1 MGHTYYV
8 LTDILVA
15 LLPPVVEA
23 GLVGAAHLRL
33 RRVPLVELVAL
44 LARVE
49 QAAAREAV
57 QSRTAGRRAGPVRQL
72 RRLLRLRPRLRSGP
86 RPRGRPLRKMD

>member
-1 MGHTYYV
+1 MGHPHV
-8 LTDILVA
+8 LTDVLVA

-57 QSRTAGRRAGPVRQL
+57 QPRAAAGRRGRPVR
-72 RRLLRLRPRLRSGP
+72 
-86 RPRGRPLRKMD
+86 

>member
-8 LTDILVA
+8 LTDVLVA

-49 QAAAREAV
+49 QTAAREAV
-57 QSRTAGRRAGPVRQL
+57 QPRSAAGG
-72 RRLLRLRPRLRSGP
+72 
-86 RPRGRPLRKMD
+86 RGRPVR

>member
-1 MGHTYYV
+1 MGHPHV
-8 LTDILVA
+8 LTDVLVA

-33 RRVPLVELVAL
+33 RGVPLVELVAL

-57 QSRTAGRRAGPVRQL
+57 QSRAAAGG
-72 RRLLRLRPRLRSGP
+72 
-86 RPRGRPLRKMD
+86 RGRPVR

>member
-1 MGHTYYV
+1 MGHTYFR
-8 LTDILVA
+8 TDILVA

-44 LARVE
+44 LAGV
-49 QAAAREAV
+49 QKAAAREAV
-57 QSRTAGRRAGPVRQL
+57 QSRTAARGRARPVRQL
-72 RRLLRLRPRLRSGP
+72 RRLLRLRPRLRS
-86 RPRGRPLRKMD
+86 RP

>member
-1 MGHTYYV
+1 MGHTYV
-8 LTDILVA
+8 LTDVLVA

-44 LARVE
+44 LRRVE
-49 QAAAREAV
+49 EAAAREAV
-57 QSRTAGRRAGPVRQL
+57 QSSAADGPVRHVRQL
-72 RRLLRLRPRLRSGP
+72 SRLLGLLGP
-86 RPRGRPLRKMD
+86 RPRPRRRPLKNQLS